1 MLKSLEAP
9 PLTWLTWGG
18 FLTTAREQGTME
30 RLGRV
35 AQLVRA
41 PRLHR
46 GGPRFEPVRAHH
58 FPHRFGLE
66 DFEKFKV
73 AL

>member
-9 PLTWLTWGG
+9 PLTWLTWGE

-58 FPHRFGLE
+58 FSKPIRVE
-66 DFEKFKV
+66 NFEKVKV
-73 AL
+73 EL